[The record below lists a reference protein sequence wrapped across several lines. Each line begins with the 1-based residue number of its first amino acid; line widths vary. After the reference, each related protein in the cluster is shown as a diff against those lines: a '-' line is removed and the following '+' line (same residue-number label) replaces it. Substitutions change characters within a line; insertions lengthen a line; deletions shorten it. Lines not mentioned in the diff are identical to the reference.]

1 MVGAWDN
8 EVICLRSSR
17 VGRGGAL
24 KLTQHK
30 IQLSRQIFG
39 SISLRGYSRTVI
51 SRLNQVEYVK
61 NFPCYQ
67 RGCKEP
73 SVSYSARAEV
83 GENRVSF

>member
-8 EVICLRSSR
+8 EVICLRGSR

-39 SISLRGYSRTVI
+39 SISL
-51 SRLNQVEYVK
+51 
-61 NFPCYQ
+61 
-67 RGCKEP
+67 
-73 SVSYSARAEV
+73 
-83 GENRVSF
+83 